1 MGERL
6 RRPADRP
13 GAGALPVRPRPG
25 QRPAVRRRM
34 AAAAAALQVPA
45 AVEPAVPLQPGLL
58 RAADRGGRRRR
69 GGIPGA
75 VPAAPA
81 WRAGL
86 AGDGRPRAA
95 VPAEG
100 KAPRHDVQ
108 RRRSAGRPAPCAGP
122 EPAAH
127 GDLRH
132 PADARQGGDPDPQ
145 AGPARPRRRRPPAG
159 LLDARPE
166 GKPDQPAHRGR
177 PRPPRRRHAG
187 ATRRAA
193 RNPGA
198 LVLGTGLPG
207 VGPGQRAGAHPRAG
221 ARAYRPGAT
230 RHTSTD
236 LHLLA
241 GRIALEQ
248 GRLEDAGHALQAAE
262 EAGIDSAQLA
272 PFRAE
277 VAFFQ
282 RRYRDIPRLLAGMPD
297 DMLQRPPFA
306 ALARYWT

>member
-45 AVEPAVPLQPGLL
+45 AVEPVVPLQPGLL

-108 RRRSAGRPAPCAGP
+108 RRRPAGRPAPCAGP

-127 GDLRH
+127 GDLRY

-145 AGPARPRRRRPPAG
+145 AGPARPCRRRPPAG

-193 RNPGA
+193 RDPGA

-221 ARAYRPGAT
+221 ARAYRAGAARRT
-230 RHTSTD
+230 LGRAAS
-236 LHLLA
+236 A
-241 GRIALEQ
+241 GRAH
-248 GRLEDAGHALQAAE
+248 R
-262 EAGIDSAQLA
+262 
-272 PFRAE
+272 
-277 VAFFQ
+277 
-282 RRYRDIPRLLAGMPD
+282 PRT
-297 DMLQRPPFA
+297 RPPGGCR
-306 ALARYWT
+306 ARPPGRRGGGNR